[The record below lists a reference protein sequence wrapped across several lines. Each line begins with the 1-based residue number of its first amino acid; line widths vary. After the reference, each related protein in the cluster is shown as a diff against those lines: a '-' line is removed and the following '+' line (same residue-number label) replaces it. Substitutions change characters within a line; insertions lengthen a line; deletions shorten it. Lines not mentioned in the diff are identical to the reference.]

1 MRQKTE
7 MMQVEELQIME
18 QIRYGNA
25 NAFSELVKKYQN
37 VVFSIALKILRNR
50 EDAEEIAQETFIKAY
65 RSIHTFQGK
74 SKFSTWLFR
83 ITYNTCITEV
93 RKKRFPTSSIDQVQ
107 VNEVGEEGNFGEFQE
122 EDRAKYLEMAL
133 KELAEDD
140 YMLIIL
146 YYYQEQSVADI
157 SQVTGLSESNIKVKL
172 HRARNKLY
180 SILNDLMKKE
190 AYS

>member
-1 MRQKTE
+1 